1 MESNNAYSKYKTK
14 VKRLLEQKIKTESGG
29 ANELF
34 DVITPDPDDNNDHFL
49 SFDLAEIDKGSN
61 IKKVYEIKSR
71 TALKTNPNAIADVLR
86 MYENRMHVPAYVVFL
101 DEEEQLQVLSSWDL
115 KEGKPTDGE
124 HKNKEKELKKVHT
137 ICSFSEFYTTLNNVF
152 NNKHD
157 EYSGLHFYY
166 RGHCDVAFKSIP
178 GIFRNKQYIRHEN
191 QMYHEAIRKNP
202 SVFTEDMSTFDKLV
216 KMQHYE
222 LPTRLL
228 DITTNPLVAL
238 YFACQSFKNDNGE
251 ECDGAVLVYPM
262 IDEQVFYYDDVQV
275 SMLSNL
281 TKCAANFSPGDVKD
295 FMPIIQKEIPNFSY
309 KDYNQ
314 EVLSN
319 VYCVMPKLNNERII
333 RQHGAFFIFGMGKT
347 KEDPAEI
354 KDQPIT
360 IKIKAECKEPILK
373 ELQLLGIDEAALFPE
388 TDKILKQIKKQYIQ

>member
-1 MESNNAYSKYKTK
+1 MESNNASSEYKSK
-14 VKRLLEQKIKTESGG
+14 VIRLLKQKIKKETGG
-29 ANELF
+29 AKRLVEDYRYEDF
-34 DVITPDPDDNNDHFL
+34 TT
-49 SFDLAEIDKGSN
+49 FDLAELNKSGN
-61 IKKVYEIKSR
+61 PLRVYEIKSR
-71 TALKTNPNAIADVLR
+71 TALKTNPKAIADVLLFD
-86 MYENRMHVPAYVVFL
+86 EIITGAQAYVIFL
-101 DEEEQLQVLSSWDL
+101 DDKERLQVLSNQDL
-115 KEGKPTDGE
+115 EEGKLAAVELEATE
-124 HKNKEKELKKVHT
+124 NELKKEHT
-137 ICSFSEFYTTLNNVF
+137 ISTFSDFYTTLNDVF
-152 NNKHD
+152 DNKQD

-166 RGHCDVAFKSIP
+166 RGHCDVTFESVP

-238 YFACQSFKNDNGE
+238 YFACQSFKNKKGK
-251 ECDGAVLVYPM
+251 ECDGAVLIYPM
-262 IDEQVFYYDDVQV
+262 IDEQILYYDDVQV

-281 TKCAANFSPGDVKD
+281 TKCAANFSALNVND
-295 FMPIIQKEIPNFSY
+295 FMLHIQNEIPNFSHKEY
-309 KDYNQ
+309 KP

-360 IKIKAECKEPILK
+360 IRIKAESKVSILK

-388 TDKILKQIKKQYIQ
+388 TDKILKQIKSSYN

>member
-1 MESNNAYSKYKTK
+1 MESINSVQEYENKVLDLLDDKINKDNKLHINLLYNNF
-14 VKRLLEQKIKTESGG
+14 
-29 ANELF
+29 LF
-34 DVITPDPDDNNDHFL
+34 DVVEFDKNNKVL
-49 SFDLAEIDKGSN
+49 R
-61 IKKVYEIKSR
+61 VYEVKTRS
-71 TALKTNPNAIADVLR
+71 ALKRNPNSIAALLR
-86 MYENRMHVPAYVVFL
+86 VCEREAKVPAYVAFL
-101 DEEEQLQVLSSWDL
+101 DAKEQLQIFSYSDIE
-115 KEGKPTDGE
+115 EGKLASVDLEATE
-124 HKNKEKELKKVHT
+124 NELKKVHT
-137 ICSFSEFYTTLNNVF
+137 IKSFSVFYKTLNNIF
-152 NNKHD
+152 DNEQG
-157 EYSGLHFYY
+157 EYSGLHFFY
-166 RGHCDVAFKSIP
+166 RGHCDVSFKSLP
-178 GIFRNKQYIRHEN
+178 GIFREKQYILHEN

-238 YFACQSFKNDNGE
+238 YFACQSFKNEEGE

-262 IDEQVFYYDDVQV
+262 IDEQILYYDDVQV

-281 TKCAANFSPGDVKD
+281 TKCAANFSALNVND
-295 FMPIIQKEIPNFSY
+295 FMLHIQNEIPNFSHKEY
-309 KDYNQ
+309 KP

-333 RQHGAFFIFGMGKT
+333 RQHGAFFIFGMGET
-347 KEDPAEI
+347 KKDPAEI

-360 IKIKAECKEPILK
+360 IRIKAESKESILK

-388 TDKILKQIKKQYIQ
+388 TDKIMKQIKKQYN